1 VSAIAETA
9 ALSFSY
15 GGSRGLESPRYVSGS
30 PGCVLRELDLRLE
43 QGELVLVAGPSGGGK
58 STLLRCLNGLIPH
71 FHGGRFSGR
80 VLVGGLDTR
89 THQPRELAAAV
100 GLVFQDPEAQSVSST
115 VQEEVVFGMENRGID
130 RPLIRKRLEEVLDA
144 LGIAGLRTREV
155 ATLSG
160 GELQRVAIAA
170 VLTMQPRLVLMDEPT
185 SQLDPQAADD
195 VLRMA
200 RDLRED
206 HGLTVVVAEH
216 RLDRVAAYIDRV
228 LHMPGDGRVW
238 GMTPREAM
246 GTLPGAPPVSRIG
259 KALAWSPLPL
269 SVAEARRFLP
279 AGQALSIPSRVAA
292 TSGEMLASMR
302 AVLVRFAART
312 VLSIDRLDF
321 REGESVGLMGRNG
334 AGKTTLLRV
343 LAGLVRPT
351 AGTVNGLTNVDAR
364 VRYRDIAFVPQ
375 DPAVTLF
382 KATLEAEIQ
391 DVLDGTGRRGTV
403 DEALAEW
410 NLDRFRHS
418 DHRDLSV
425 GERQRAALAAL
436 LAGRPRLI
444 LLDEPTRGMDA
455 ETRQLLLRNLKQR
468 RGQGACVVLAS
479 HDVELMASCAERVI
493 LLAEGEV
500 VLDGPVRSVLTGST
514 TFSTQAN
521 KLFGGDVLTPEDA
534 LAAAG
539 RGMP

>member
-1 VSAIAETA
+1 MSAIAETA
-9 ALSFSY
+9 ALSFAY
-15 GGSRGLESPRYVSGS
+15 GGSAN
-30 PGCVLRELDLRLE
+30 CVLREVDLRLE

-80 VLVGGLDTR
+80 VLVDGLDTR

-100 GLVFQDPEAQSVSST
+100 GLVFQDPEAQSVART
-115 VQEEVVFGMENRGID
+115 VQEEIVFGMENRGID
-130 RPLIRKRLEEVLDA
+130 RRLIRKRLEEVLDA

-170 VLTMQPRLVLMDEPT
+170 VLTMQPQLVLMDEPT

-216 RLDRVAAYIDRV
+216 RLDRVAAFIDRV
-228 LHMPGDGRVW
+228 LHMPGDGTVQSV
-238 GMTPREAM
+238 TPREAM
-246 GTLPGAPPVSRIG
+246 ETLQGAPPVSRIG

-269 SVAEARRFLP
+269 SVAEARRFLLSGP
-279 AGQALSIPSRVAA
+279 APSVPSPIAA
-292 TSGEMLASMR
+292 TSLRGESSTGELLASMR
-302 AVLVRFAART
+302 AVFVRFAART

-343 LAGLVRPT
+343 LAGLARPT
-351 AGTVNGLTNVDAR
+351 IGTVDGLTRVDAR
-364 VRYRDIAFVPQ
+364 ARYKDIAFVPQ
-375 DPAVTLF
+375 DPAATLF

-410 NLDRFRHS
+410 DLDRFRHS

-425 GERQRAALAAL
+425 GERQRAALAAI

-455 ETRQLLLRNLKQR
+455 ETRQLLLRNLRQR
-468 RGQGACVVLAS
+468 RADGACVVLAS

-500 VLDGPVRSVLTGST
+500 ILDGPVRSVLTGST

-534 LAAAG
+534 LGAAG
-539 RGMP
+539 GGMP